1 MKAKDRLEAARQE
14 WRKTELARAAQKSP
28 LRRPEFHTDSGIPI
42 PDLMIPSDVGE
53 PSDAEVDKYER
64 DLGFPGQFP
73 YTRGPQP
80 TMYRGRLWTMRQFAG
95 FGTPED
101 TNQRFKYLLEHGVTG
116 LSTAFDMPALMG
128 YDADHAMSRGEVG
141 REGVA
146 VSTLKDFEVLFSGIP
161 LDRVTTSMTINASAI
176 FALCAYIAVAE
187 KQGVSQDKL
196 GGTIQN
202 DVLKEYIAQKEWVVG
217 PRPATRVVVDMIEYT
232 AKHMPRWHPVS
243 ISGYHIR
250 EAGATAIQELAFTL
264 ADGFG
269 YVEECVKR
277 GMDVDDFAPRLSFFW
292 DVHNDFF
299 EEIAKFRAARRI
311 YARVMRDRFGAKKAI
326 SMTLRTHAQT
336 AGVALTAQQPY
347 NNVVRVALQALA
359 AVLGGTQSL
368 HTNSLDETYALPT
381 EDAVTIALRTQQILA
396 HESGV
401 DRVVDPLAG
410 SYFVEYLTDETEK
423 RAMEILAKIERYGGI
438 IRAIEEGYPQREIA
452 DSAYQWQREVDSGE
466 RKIVDVQR
474 RGVHVRRI
482 RRAADDRAVERRRIP
497 QLSEVAPR
505 DRRGRK
511 RAFHRVPAGA
521 LFVAVEG
528 QLIESGIGG
537 SRTGKTQSGRQR
549 SRERGG
555 HLAARSSRGRADAS
569 ACARICRFRN
579 VANDTARSCPSPGML
594 PIPSGRRR
602 RPRRACS
609 TPSPHP
615 APDA

>member
-1 MKAKDRLEAARQE
+1 LQPSSLGCVAPEPGSCYLAQMADPKERLRKALEE
-14 WRKTELARAAQKSP
+14 WRKEDLARATARTP
-28 LRRPEFHTDSGIPI
+28 LRRPGFHTDAGIPI
-42 PDLMIPSDVGE
+42 PDLLVPADPS
-53 PSDAEVDKYER
+53 AEEAEKYER
-64 DLGFPGQFP
+64 DLGFPGRFP

-95 FGTPED
+95 FGSPED

-128 YDADHAMSRGEVG
+128 YDADHPMSRGEVG

-176 FALCAYIAVAE
+176 FALCSYIAVAE
-187 KQGVSQDKL
+187 KQGISQEKL

-269 YVEECVKR
+269 YVEECKKR
-277 GMDVDDFAPRLSFFW
+277 GMDVDDFAQRLSFFW

-311 YARVMRDRFGAKKAI
+311 YARVMRDKFGARRPI
-326 SMTLRTHAQT
+326 SMMLRTHAQT
-336 AGVALTAQQPY
+336 AGVSLTAQQPY
-347 NNVVRVALQALA
+347 NNVARVALQGLA

-381 EDAVTIALRTQQILA
+381 EEAATIALRTQQIIGY
-396 HESGV
+396 ESGV

-410 SYFVEYLTDETEK
+410 SYYVEYLTDETEK
-423 RAMEILAKIERYGGI
+423 RCLGILSKIDRLGGI

-466 RKIVDVQR
+466 RKIIGVNAFKKEGDVPIPTLKIDEAVTRGQVDRLDAVKRSRSQREVQEKL
-474 RGVHVRRI
+474 
-482 RRAADDRAVERRRIP
+482 RAVEEACRGEKNLMHP
-497 QLSEVAPR
+497 VLDAVKAYCTLGEVC
-505 DRRGRK
+505 DVFRK
-511 RAFHRVPAGA
+511 VWGA
-521 LFVAVEG
+521 Y
-528 QLIESGIGG
+528 
-537 SRTGKTQSGRQR
+537 
-549 SRERGG
+549 REKGT
-555 HLAARSSRGRADAS
+555 
-569 ACARICRFRN
+569 F
-579 VANDTARSCPSPGML
+579 
-594 PIPSGRRR
+594 
-602 RPRRACS
+602 
-609 TPSPHP
+609 
-615 APDA
+615 

>member
-1 MKAKDRLEAARQE
+1 MKPKDRLRAAQEE
-14 WRKTELARAAQKSP
+14 WRRTDLARAAQKSAM
-28 LRRPEFHTDSGIPI
+28 RQAGFQTDSGIPI
-42 PDLMIPSDVGE
+42 PDLLTPADTGD
-53 PSDAEVDKYER
+53 PSDADVEKYQR

-80 TMYRGRLWTMRQFAG
+80 SMYRGRLWTMRQFAG

-101 TNQRFKYLLEHGVTG
+101 TNKRFKYLLEHGMTG

-128 YDADHAMSRGEVG
+128 YDADHPMSRGEVG
-141 REGVA
+141 KEGVA

-176 FALCAYIAVAE
+176 FALCAYVAVAE
-187 KQGVSQDKL
+187 KQGVSQEKL

-277 GMDVDDFAPRLSFFW
+277 GMDVDDFAARLSFFW

-311 YARVMRDRFGAKKAI
+311 YARVMRERFGAKKPI

-336 AGVALTAQQPY
+336 AGVALTAQQPH

-381 EDAVTIALRTQQILA
+381 EEAVTIALRTQQILA
-396 HESGV
+396 HESGI

-452 DSAYQWQREVDSGE
+452 DSAYQWQREVDAGE
-466 RKIVDVQR
+466 RKIV
-474 RGVHVRRI
+474 GVNSFRTDRDEPIPTLKIDDALVHHQVERLNSVRRS
-482 RRAADDRAVERRRIP
+482 RSQREVQEKLRAVEDACRGDKNLMHP
-497 QLSEVAPR
+497 VLDAVKAYCTLGEVC
-505 DRRGRK
+505 DVFRK
-511 RAFHRVPAGA
+511 VWGA
-521 LFVAVEG
+521 YREK
-528 QLIESGIGG
+528 G
-537 SRTGKTQSGRQR
+537 S
-549 SRERGG
+549 
-555 HLAARSSRGRADAS
+555 
-569 ACARICRFRN
+569 F
-579 VANDTARSCPSPGML
+579 
-594 PIPSGRRR
+594 
-602 RPRRACS
+602 
-609 TPSPHP
+609 
-615 APDA
+615 